1 MSKAMMPMPPEVT
14 EFDPLT
20 AHHYTTGVHLTA
32 KFGNCRKRNPNRCD
46 ECGDL
51 WKAGIV
57 KRSTIA
63 GRHVR
68 LCPIC
73 RGKVT
78 I

>member
-1 MSKAMMPMPPEVT
+1 MSKEMMAMPPEVT

-20 AHHYTTGVHLTA
+20 AHHFTTGVHLTE
-32 KFGNCRKRNPNRCD
+32 KFGNCRPRNPNRCD
-46 ECGDL
+46 ERGRPWL
-51 WKAGIV
+51 AGIV
-57 KRSTIA
+57 KRYTID

-78 I
+78 T